1 MPKPVDVTTPSD
13 REINVV
19 RAFDAPRELI
29 WDCHTKPEL
38 LKRWMLGPPGWSMP
52 VCEIDLR
59 VGGAYRYRW
68 RNDADGTEFGSSGVH
83 REIVPFERLVT
94 SERMEGFDGEA
105 VNTLTF
111 AEDGGRTV
119 VSTTM
124 LFASKEARDGALQS
138 GMSDGMAMG
147 YDRLEGLLAELA
159 AA

>member
-1 MPKPVDVTTPSD
+1 MPKPVEVTTPSD
-13 REINVV
+13 REITVV

-38 LKRWMLGPPGWSMP
+38 LRRWMLGPPGWSMP

-68 RNDADGTEFGSSGVH
+68 RNDADWTEFGSSGVH
-83 REIVPFERLVT
+83 REIVPFELLVT

-111 AEDGGRTV
+111 TEDRGRTV
-119 VSTTM
+119 VSTNM
-124 LFASKEARDGALQS
+124 MFASKDARDGALQS

-147 YDRLEGLLAELA
+147 YDRLEDLLAELA